1 MKKSDF
7 KNEDGHGIVCFSG
20 CDWWYHNRG
29 LFCPQ
34 IMTRLAKH
42 HTVLFVNN
50 LAMRFPSMKEDKYAS
65 KKIIRKLLSLVR
77 FLRRI
82 DNKMYVFTP
91 ISLPFFEVP
100 VVGAIMT
107 YCLLLQV
114 RLVMAFLSLR
124 KPIVY
129 VGCPPAWEIV
139 KKLRRRYLIYQR
151 TDIYEEM
158 PGVNKSC
165 IASWDDALTKAADK
179 VLYVNSQLWRQG
191 SERNRSSLLIGHGVD
206 FERFA
211 DAEQQEY
218 VPEDIAAIPGPIVG
232 FFGDIIEDVCDF
244 SLLEKL
250 AKTLPKMSFV
260 LVGPISSN
268 VSNLRKYNNIYFLGP
283 KPYEQIPHYGK
294 MFDVA
299 IMPWKKN
306 RWIEL
311 CNPVKTKE
319 YLALGKPIVS
329 IDYPELKPYKDIV
342 YSVSNHDQF
351 IDAVRKALDE
361 SDPQLKQK
369 RRERVRHET
378 WDNKVRQITEFIGRG
393 LQHESD
399 A

>member
-1 MKKSDF
+1 
-7 KNEDGHGIVCFSG
+7 
-20 CDWWYHNRG
+20 
-29 LFCPQ
+29 
-34 IMTRLAKH
+34 
-42 HTVLFVNN
+42 
-50 LAMRFPSMKEDKYAS
+50 
-65 KKIIRKLLSLVR
+65 
-77 FLRRI
+77 
-82 DNKMYVFTP
+82 
-91 ISLPFFEVP
+91 
-100 VVGAIMT
+100 
-107 YCLLLQV
+107 
-114 RLVMAFLSLR
+114 
-124 KPIVY
+124 
-129 VGCPPAWEIV
+129 
-139 KKLRRRYLIYQR
+139 
-151 TDIYEEM
+151 
-158 PGVNKSC
+158 
-165 IASWDDALTKAADK
+165 
-179 VLYVNSQLWRQG
+179 
-191 SERNRSSLLIGHGVD
+191 
-206 FERFA
+206 
-211 DAEQQEY
+211 
-218 VPEDIAAIPGPIVG
+218 
-232 FFGDIIEDVCDF
+232 
-244 SLLEKL
+244 
-250 AKTLPKMSFV
+250 MSFV